1 MEGSG
6 RSQMEAWKLRMEP
19 WRVFI
24 PVIAD
29 SHHLNEEQDPHPHD
43 SEKMNPDP
51 HLSDADP
58 QPHGS

>member
-1 MEGSG
+1 
-6 RSQMEAWKLRMEP
+6 MEAWKLRMEP